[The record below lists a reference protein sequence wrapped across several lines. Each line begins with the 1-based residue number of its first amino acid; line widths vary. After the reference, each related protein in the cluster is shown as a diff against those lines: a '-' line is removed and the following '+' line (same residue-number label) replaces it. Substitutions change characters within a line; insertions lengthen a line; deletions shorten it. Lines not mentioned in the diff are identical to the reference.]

1 MAKDDDETI
10 KAMAAGFIKR
20 NITLFNIN
28 TSILDEGAI
37 DSFIRK
43 SVGKTIVGIIDRLID
58 AMFSSCSLYENE
70 GYKLLKDNV
79 ETTILTI
86 LQEPQHEDKV
96 RAMYEVALKEAI
108 ERKANRDANKILN
121 LPRHTE

>member
-1 MAKDDDETI
+1 MAKDDDTI
-10 KAMAAGFIKR
+10 KAIAAGFIKR
-20 NITLFNIN
+20 NVTLFNIN

-43 SVGKTIVGIIDRLID
+43 SVGNSIANIIERLIGS
-58 AMFSSCSLYENE
+58 MFSHGSLYEND

-79 ETTILTI
+79 ESTILTI

>member
-1 MAKDDDETI
+1 MKENESTI
-10 KAMAAGFIKR
+10 KAIAAGFIKK
-20 NITLFNIN
+20 NVTLFNIN
-28 TSILDEGAI
+28 TGILDEGAI
-37 DSFIRK
+37 DTFIRK
-43 SVGKTIVGIIDRLID
+43 SIGNAIANTIDRLINI
-58 AMFSSCSLYENE
+58 MLSPWPLSEGE

-108 ERKANRDANKILN
+108 ERKASRDANKILN
-121 LPRHTE
+121 LPRHTQ